1 MYKKGNIINRVNKLI
16 NNMKVL
22 ETSDKELYMVI
33 NGASDVS
40 YYYIDN
46 KNATIPLS
54 RADAERDIL
63 NHKCKININLID

>member
-16 NNMKVL
+16 NNMQVW
-22 ETSDKELYMVI
+22 EISDKELYMVI

-40 YYYIDN
+40 YYYLDD
-46 KNATIPLS
+46 KNATIPLI